1 MKVIKKSEK
10 LNDEINYYW
19 IGHTKQFG
27 LTRVCT
33 DTLENA
39 IEYARRSQP
48 NYRPF
53 YIIKAVTHFEI
64 IGIVNKRGKFQS
76 RPERENES
84 VGCDG
89 CKYDWFGDPRCS
101 KCARSFQDYYEAVDD
116 VE

>member
-1 MKVIKKSEK
+1 MAIDLTYDDV

-19 IGHTKQFG
+19 IGHTKQFSS
-27 LTRVCT
+27 TRVCT

-64 IGIVNKRGKFQS
+64 IGIVNKRGKFQGYCMDAAVRTIQS
-76 RPERENES
+76 RKEN
-84 VGCDG
+84 
-89 CKYDWFGDPRCS
+89 R
-101 KCARSFQDYYEAVDD
+101 
-116 VE
+116 